1 MNDYTMYSL
10 KCNDST
16 SAVCGTKREER
27 EERIIFLANDR
38 APNIFIVARLL
49 LYCFRFFHSATA
61 LFSVVSAAGIG
72 AFVSDVAVSADAPSS
87 GGGRFATKG
96 STDSI
101 RERAK
106 SSAATIASLDKVSAL
121 TVESLGLAARNLVDR
136 RKIASMVNAFVG
148 ADKTIEKTNQIIA
161 SMEEQ
166 TILLNESLAGVSE
179 QAGSVLE
186 IKQALLDTLA
196 HVRGQ
201 EEGRGAIG
209 FGLVL
214 FPFNLVSHYFIRHY
228 LFL

>member
-1 MNDYTMYSL
+1 MS
-10 KCNDST
+10 
-16 SAVCGTKREER
+16 
-27 EERIIFLANDR
+27 
-38 APNIFIVARLL
+38 
-49 LYCFRFFHSATA
+49 
-61 LFSVVSAAGIG
+61 

-87 GGGRFATKG
+87 GGGRFFATKG
-96 STDSI
+96 STDSPDS
-101 RERAK
+101 RKRAK

-201 EEGRGAIG
+201 EEEGGQS
-209 FGLVL
+209 
-214 FPFNLVSHYFIRHY
+214 VSV
-228 LFL
+228 

>member
-1 MNDYTMYSL
+1 M
-10 KCNDST
+10 
-16 SAVCGTKREER
+16 
-27 EERIIFLANDR
+27 
-38 APNIFIVARLL
+38 
-49 LYCFRFFHSATA
+49 
-61 LFSVVSAAGIG
+61 
-72 AFVSDVAVSADAPSS
+72 
-87 GGGRFATKG
+87 
-96 STDSI
+96 
-101 RERAK
+101 
-106 SSAATIASLDKVSAL
+106 SAL

-201 EEGRGAIG
+201 EEEGGNR
-209 FGLVL
+209 FR
-214 FPFNLVSHYFIRHY
+214 FSFVSLLTSVHYFIRHY